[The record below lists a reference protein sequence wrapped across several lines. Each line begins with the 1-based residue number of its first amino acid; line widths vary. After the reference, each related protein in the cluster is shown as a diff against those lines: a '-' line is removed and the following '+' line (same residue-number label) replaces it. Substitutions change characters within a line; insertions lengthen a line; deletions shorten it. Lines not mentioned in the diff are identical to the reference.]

1 MLRAQGNKI
10 VWGERDLMVMSEIL
24 GPLTAVKNKA
34 PILASILRAA
44 KQRGLRLDSRLTR
57 ELDEAIALR
66 IALKKLKRLD
76 DAPTI
81 LPDERKAFPHQRADL
96 HYIRK
101 SKLPAYLIA
110 HQPGVGKTLDA
121 IFWATM
127 IVKAKRIL
135 VICPNSAKRQWRREI
150 RRWSGRGRRITIVEG
165 DKAEQKKRAKRREGW
180 IIGHWESLV
189 HADSGYLSDEWDAI
203 ILDEAHHIQN
213 RKALRSETVFDLVGY
228 RRLALTGHPFANQPD
243 ELFSILRF
251 LYPQTYTSFWR
262 FFGMHVK
269 VQPKPFGGFE
279 VLGARFP
286 KLLRWEIAPFLLRRT
301 KKQVFKNLPPI
312 TRIPIEVELSARGR
326 REYEKLRREIFVELD
341 GLDRETKILPIINDL
356 SRVTRLRQYLIDPAL
371 VGAREPSVKFP
382 EIASLI
388 NDLDGPPVVFSMY
401 REALVNL
408 RAYLVKHKIK
418 RIGFIAGRMSNREKD
433 RIQLDF
439 LAGKYQVLLV
449 VTQAGGTALNLGKFG
464 YVVQLDLP
472 WNPKDLEQT
481 EGRVDRPEEGT
492 GKLVPTTSWRIIV
505 ADSYEERME
514 AKLEKKHK
522 MFGEVFTVGELRR
535 LFAA

>member
-1 MLRAQGNKI
+1 MLKQRGDKI
-10 VWGERDLMVMSEIL
+10 VWGEVDMMAMAEIL
-24 GPLTAVKNKA
+24 GPETAAKGKA
-34 PILASILRAA
+34 PVLASVLRAA
-44 KQRGLRLDSRLTR
+44 KRRRLRLDDSLTR
-57 ELDEAIALR
+57 QLDEAIALR

-76 DAPTI
+76 DAPTVR
-81 LPDERKAFPHQRADL
+81 PDERKAFAHQRADL

-121 IFWATM
+121 ILWATA

-165 DKAEQKKRAKRREGW
+165 SKSDQVERAQTTEGW
-180 IIGHWESLV
+180 VIGHWESLV
-189 HADSGYLSDEWDAI
+189 HAADGYLDERWDAI

-213 RKALRSETVFDLVGY
+213 RKAQRSETVFDLEGE

-279 VLGARFP
+279 VLGARHP
-286 KLLRWEIAPFLLRRT
+286 KLLRWEIAPFLLRKT

-312 TRIPIEVELSARGR
+312 TRIPIEVELSARGK
-326 REYEKLRREIFVELD
+326 REYERLRKQIFVELD
-341 GLDRETKILPIINDL
+341 GLEQETKVLPIINDL

-382 EIASLI
+382 EVASLI
-388 NDLDGPPVVFSMY
+388 RDLDGPIVLFSMY

-408 RAYLVKHKIK
+408 TGYLAKQKI
-418 RIGFIAGRMSNREKD
+418 RRVAMIAGKMKGRDKD

-439 LAGKYQVLLV
+439 LRGKYDALLV
-449 VTQAGGTALNLGKFG
+449 VTQAGGTALNLGKYG
-464 YVVQLDLP
+464 YVGHLDLP

-492 GKLVPTTSWRIIV
+492 GKLVPTTSWRIV
-505 ADSYEERME
+505 VQDSYEERME
-514 AKLEKKHK
+514 AKLEKKHR